1 MGHRIVLLVSHN
13 HLDPVMSSLLVDGV
27 ATAGLLAIA
36 FLALRLSLRLRRAA
50 AQAEASFRANVALA
64 PGEGVVLGTVE
75 REQGADVA
83 VRVEVEQKGSEI
95 ARPGNWSH
103 EWTETGRTVRAH
115 PFYLRHACGARIR
128 VEPGEDV
135 MLVDA
140 LDGMIRVDLT
150 RRVRVAELMPGEKAF
165 AFGELRRAPD
175 PEAPTLGYRERAQG
189 YVLVP
194 PRRRRMLL
202 SSEPF
207 GEQFAR
213 KAAFHL
219 RWAITAGVASLAFN
233 AAFAPFHARRWLG
246 ETVEVCVTQLRE
258 SDQDR
263 GNFDV
268 TMLGP
273 HGVAFSDEVSDVDVA
288 RVRGVEPLEARY
300 VPSWPSAS
308 TIGPDV
314 TVHSIAYVAL
324 PLFGVIAIAYFFRAH
339 AALPWYEKKLIE
351 QGSGRLAESESAAR
365 GDWKRPE
372 GPPGNPPPDDRRSD
386 AGSAIQ
392 SPTSRGGHL

>member
-1 MGHRIVLLVSHN
+1 MSYN
-13 HLDPVMSSLLVDGV
+13 HLDPVMSSLLVDVV

-36 FLALRLSLRLRRAA
+36 VLALRLSLRLRRATA
-50 AQAEASFRANVALA
+50 LADASFRANVALA

-83 VRVEVEQKGSEI
+83 VRVEVEQKGAEFERAGSW
-95 ARPGNWSH
+95 RH
-103 EWTETGRTVRAH
+103 EWTETGRKVRAH
-115 PFYLRHACGARIR
+115 PFYLRHASGARVR

-150 RRVRVAELMPGEKAF
+150 RRVRVAELVPGEEAF

-175 PEAPTLGYRERAQG
+175 PEAPPLGYRERAQG
-189 YVLVP
+189 YVLVS

-246 ETVEVCVTQLRE
+246 ETVEARVTQLRE
-258 SDQDR
+258 SDDDR
-263 GNFDV
+263 LTFHV

-273 HGVAFSDEVSDVDVA
+273 HGVAFSDEVPHADVV
-288 RVRGVEPLEARY
+288 RVRGGGPVEARY

-314 TVHSIAYVAL
+314 TAPSIAYAAL

-339 AALPWYEKKLIE
+339 ATLPWHEKKLIE

-365 GDWKRPE
+365 EDQKRPE
-372 GPPGNPPPDDRRSD
+372 GAPGDPPPDDS
-386 AGSAIQ
+386 
-392 SPTSRGGHL
+392 

>member
-1 MGHRIVLLVSHN
+1 MSYN
-13 HLDPVMSSLLVDGV
+13 HLDPVMSSLLVDVV
-27 ATAGLLAIA
+27 ATAGLLALA
-36 FLALRLSLRLRRAA
+36 VLALRLSLRLRRATA
-50 AQAEASFRANVALA
+50 LADASFRANVALA

-83 VRVEVEQKGSEI
+83 VRVEVEQKGSEL
-95 ARPGNWSH
+95 ASSVSWRHGWSVSWRH
-103 EWTETGRTVRAH
+103 EWTETGRKVRAH
-115 PFYLRHACGARIR
+115 PFYLRHASGARVR

-140 LDGMIRVDLT
+140 LDGMIRVDRT
-150 RRVRVAELMPGEKAF
+150 RRVRVAELVPGEKAF

-175 PEAPTLGYRERAQG
+175 PEAPPLGYRERAQG
-189 YVLVP
+189 YVLVR

-246 ETVEVCVTQLRE
+246 ETVEVRVTQLRE
-258 SDQDR
+258 SDDDR
-263 GNFDV
+263 GSFDV

-273 HGVAFSDEVSDVDVA
+273 HGVAFSDAVSYADVD
-288 RVRGVEPLEARY
+288 RVRGGGPLLEARY

-314 TVHSIAYVAL
+314 TAHSIAYVAL

-351 QGSGRLAESESAAR
+351 QGSGRLAESEPTAW
-365 GDWKRPE
+365 GDQERPE
-372 GPPGNPPPDDRRSD
+372 GDPREPASG
-386 AGSAIQ
+386 
-392 SPTSRGGHL
+392 

>member
-1 MGHRIVLLVSHN
+1 
-13 HLDPVMSSLLVDGV
+13 MSSLLVDVV
-27 ATAGLLAIA
+27 ATAGLLALA
-36 FLALRLSLRLRRAA
+36 VLALRLSLRLRRATA
-50 AQAEASFRANVALA
+50 LADASFRANVALG

-83 VRVEVEQKGSEI
+83 VRVEVEQKGVELASSVSWRHGG
-95 ARPGNWSH
+95 AVSWRH
-103 EWTETGRTVRAH
+103 AWTETGRKVRAH
-115 PFYLRHACGARIR
+115 PFYLRHASGARVR

-140 LDGMIRVDLT
+140 LDGMIRVDRT
-150 RRVRVAELMPGEKAF
+150 RRVRVAELVPGEEAF

-175 PEAPTLGYRERAQG
+175 PEAPPLGYRERAQG
-189 YVLVP
+189 YVLVR

-213 KAAFHL
+213 KAAFRL
-219 RWAITAGVASLAFN
+219 RWAIIAGVASLAFN

-246 ETVEVCVTQLRE
+246 ETVEVRVTQLRE
-258 SDQDR
+258 SDDDR
-263 GNFDV
+263 GSFDV

-273 HGVAFSDEVSDVDVA
+273 HGVAFSDEVSYTDVD
-288 RVRGVEPLEARY
+288 RVRGGGRLLEARY

-314 TVHSIAYVAL
+314 TAHSFAYVAL

-351 QGSGRLAESESAAR
+351 HGSGRLAESESTAW
-365 GDWKRPE
+365 GDQERPE
-372 GPPGNPPPDDRRSD
+372 GDPREPASG
-386 AGSAIQ
+386 
-392 SPTSRGGHL
+392 